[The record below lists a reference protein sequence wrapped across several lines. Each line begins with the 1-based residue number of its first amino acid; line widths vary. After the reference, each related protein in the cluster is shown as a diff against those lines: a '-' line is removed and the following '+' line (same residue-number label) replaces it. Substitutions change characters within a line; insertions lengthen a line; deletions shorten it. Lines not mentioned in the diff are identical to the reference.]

1 MPSVDSHRVEQ
12 LCLDTAYCQ
21 FANTLF
27 PASIALKKVKLVAE
41 LVQIFLRTSKI
52 LSEEL
57 GESMDKCTIKKIQ
70 DGFYEDIIIE
80 LKIR

>member
-1 MPSVDSHRVEQ
+1 MEQ